1 MERTLRAAQRR
12 VAGKEVAAGGLF
24 LLAALHFVTIA
35 SLHRILASQS
45 GRSLVSIGTGAKRRP
60 EKRLRSEAPTMRFV
74 LGNHATHWRDIER
87 LDESDIER
95 QPQRFVGGRNS
106 WIAQTYLRL
115 RAPLERRGWKV
126 AAGGSFIPGAIALAH
141 RDDANDL
148 LSGAAASFLVVVRAD
163 RAAVVA
169 CDIAIIQNQI
179 APSPRERYVPLWP
192 QPGLRPR
199 EAGRGQRIER
209 VAYHG
214 RHAPPWFFEAPFVGA
229 LASRGIRFE
238 VKRGAVAPV
247 CTCQRPFAVG
257 NSVTNR
263 SRRFEASSAA

>member
-1 MERTLRAAQRR
+1 M
-12 VAGKEVAAGGLF
+12 
-24 LLAALHFVTIA
+24 
-35 SLHRILASQS
+35 
-45 GRSLVSIGTGAKRRP
+45 
-60 EKRLRSEAPTMRFV
+60 
-74 LGNHATHWRDIER
+74 
-87 LDESDIER
+87 
-95 QPQRFVGGRNS
+95 
-106 WIAQTYLRL
+106 
-115 RAPLERRGWKV
+115 
-126 AAGGSFIPGAIALAH
+126 
-141 RDDANDL
+141 
-148 LSGAAASFLVVVRAD
+148 RAD

-238 VKRGAVAPV
+238 VKRGAWDDYRGVDVALASREDAAAILATKPATKLYNAWIAGV
-247 CTCQRPFAVG
+247 PALASPEPAYRQLRRSPIDFIEVADAIEVVRALDLLRANPGLYAAMVANGRERAAAFAIDAVRDRWIELLEGEVRPAFEAKAHRLRGRRLWHVGAMAAQKTLSRIHRTRVALQRWRLRTAR
-257 NSVTNR
+257 R
-263 SRRFEASSAA
+263 SRLAERAPHHFAHVARQPF